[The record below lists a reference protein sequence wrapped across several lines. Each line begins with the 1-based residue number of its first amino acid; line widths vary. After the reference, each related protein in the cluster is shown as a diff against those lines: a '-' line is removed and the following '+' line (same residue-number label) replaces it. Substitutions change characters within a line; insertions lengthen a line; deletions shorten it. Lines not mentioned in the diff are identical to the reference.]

1 MKNNKFWYFGY
12 IIGICSLILVFAFNL
27 NESVEI
33 TLTLVAAICVSV
45 SHVRIIHNKMMK
57 EDYDYKISIND
68 ERNEKIRD
76 KVNAMMASILM
87 FLMGIIAV
95 ICISVKA
102 YLPAVL
108 LGISVGF
115 SPIIMFFISRY
126 YEKKY

>member
-76 KVNAMMASILM
+76 KVNVMMASILM